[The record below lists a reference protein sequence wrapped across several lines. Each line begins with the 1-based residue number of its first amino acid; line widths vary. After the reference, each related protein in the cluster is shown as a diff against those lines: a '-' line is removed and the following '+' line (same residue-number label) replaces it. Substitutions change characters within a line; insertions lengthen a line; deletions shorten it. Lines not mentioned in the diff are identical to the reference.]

1 MTFQALKRK
10 HPGRVCVCR
19 PHVRDAGSGQV
30 VSWIC
35 LRTFA
40 GVDAAREALTR
51 YEGYG
56 VTDAVLISTTDQI
69 PIEGDLAARYSRV
82 FLGTEQ

>member
-1 MTFQALKRK
+1 MTFQALKRE

-30 VSWIC
+30 TSWIC
-35 LRTFA
+35 LQTFPRIE
-40 GVDAAREALTR
+40 AAEAALKR
-51 YEGYG
+51 FEQDG
-56 VTDAVLISTTDQI
+56 VTDAVLISTTNQI
-69 PIEGDLAARYSRV
+69 PIEGELAARYSRV